1 MLPASVHRP
10 LRLASVAAFASIA
23 SMRACDPMLLV
34 LGAEFGRGLGEVS
47 RVVSVFAIAYG
58 LMQLFY
64 GPLGD
69 RIGKLRVVAFACIGC
84 ALAALAAAFAQTLEQ
99 LVAARAV
106 MGATAA
112 GIVPMTIA
120 WIGDQ
125 VPYEQRQETL
135 ARLLGATVSGMI
147 AGLWLGGWITEA
159 FGWRQVFMVLVLVFA
174 AAALPLVRGTRALA
188 AAAGADH
195 AGTPRAA
202 ATAATT
208 GTATT
213 AAAASPHGAA
223 VPRRPGGLVDQL
235 RLPLQ
240 PRVRWV
246 LSVVGIEGALMFGML
261 SFVPAWLG
269 QRHGLGTGAAG
280 SVLAL
285 YGVGGLL
292 YSRIARR
299 LLHAW
304 GERGLATAGGAV
316 LGAALLVLTWAPH
329 WALAAPGCLLA
340 GAGFYMIH
348 TTLQTQATQMAPAQR
363 GSAVALFACVL
374 FLGQSAGV
382 ALVSTAVDR
391 GFTPWAFSACALGL
405 VAVGVVLGRGVGPRG
420 GTGSG
425 TGNDAGGG
433 GARPAG

>member
-1 MLPASVHRP
+1 MLPASVNQQ

-23 SMRACDPMLLV
+23 SMRACDPMLLT
-34 LGAEFGRGLGEVS
+34 LAAEFGRGLGEVS

-99 LVAARAV
+99 LVAARVV

-159 FGWRQVFMVLVLVFA
+159 FGWRQVFVVLVLVFA
-174 AAALPLVRGTRALA
+174 AAALPLVRGTRTGA
-188 AAAGADH
+188 AA
-195 AGTPRAA
+195 AA
-202 ATAATT
+202 ATAANAA
-208 GTATT
+208 TAGI
-213 AAAASPHGAA
+213 AAAAAPHDAA
-223 VPRRPGGLVDQL
+223 APRRPGGLFEQL

-269 QRHGLGTGAAG
+269 QQHGLGTGAAG

-299 LLHAW
+299 LLHAL

-348 TTLQTQATQMAPAQR
+348 TTLQTQATQMAPTQR

-382 ALVSTAVDR
+382 AVVSTAVDR

-405 VAVGVVLGRGVGPRG
+405 VVVGAVVGRGVGPRA
-420 GTGSG
+420 GS
-425 TGNDAGGG
+425 
-433 GARPAG
+433 ARPAG